1 MRHKAAIIL
10 GLAVVAILL
19 PTLLSPRRKSL
30 SEASGSLEGGIRCV
44 LDLGAYEDS
53 THGLINGYNY
63 YLLQEFAR
71 DNGIKAEVIAA
82 GRGES
87 WMDSL
92 VNGRVDA
99 VVLPLHQQ
107 NCHSEASYSVPVDNL
122 TTWAVSKDNIGLL
135 QAVDRWLDNY
145 HNSKDYQAVH
155 RKFIRVVGNPQ
166 RLAENGARR
175 DRLSPYDDLFRKY
188 AASLDWDWRLL
199 AAVAFNESRFHIE
212 ARSPRGARG
221 LMQLIPRTADAH
233 QASDPLDPEQN
244 IAAATSYLKRLINIF
259 SNRFTDPDEIV
270 CYALAAYNAGEGTI
284 LDSIEEQDMSL
295 QWDYVNSVYEV
306 YEAFCEICP

>member
-1 MRHKAAIIL
+1 MRQKAAIIL
-10 GLAVVAILL
+10 GLAVAAILL
-19 PTLLSPRRKSL
+19 PTLLSPLRKSL
-30 SEASGSLEGGIRCV
+30 SDASGTMEEGIRCV

-63 YLLQEFAR
+63 YLLKQFAS

-92 VNGRVDA
+92 ETGSIDA

-107 NCHSEASYSVPVDNL
+107 NCHSEASYSIPVDNL

-135 QAVDRWLDNY
+135 QAFDRWLDNY
-145 HNSKDYQAVH
+145 HNSQEFPSVH

-166 RLAENGARR
+166 RLAENGGRR

-199 AAVAFNESRFHIE
+199 AAVAFQESRFHIE

-221 LMQLIPRTADAH
+221 LMQLIPSTADAH
-233 QASDPLDPEQN
+233 QVSDPLDPEQN
-244 IAAATSYLKRLINIF
+244 IAAGTNYLKRLIGIF
-259 SNRFTDPDEIV
+259 SKRFSDPDDII
-270 CYALAAYNAGEGTI
+270 CYALAAYNAGEGNI

-306 YEAFCEICP
+306 YEAFCKICP